1 MQSGNRLSITQSVV
15 TEMERDRD
23 LVHQVT
29 PRGKFFAQLFDK
41 EGTLKW
47 EGELHNAVTNEGKN
61 HWLGVQFHGDTQ
73 VTTWYIGLIDNS
85 GWTAE
90 AASDT
95 LASHTGWS
103 EFTSY
108 SGNRQSW
115 GPGASASQ
123 SITNSTPVQ
132 FTMTG
137 SGTLKGIFVASV
149 ATGTSG
155 KLWATA
161 DFGSTI
167 PVSTSDVLKVTYT
180 VNS

>member
-1 MQSGNRLSITQSVV
+1 MISQLSPSHGVAV
-15 TEMERDRD
+15 TMERNRNAEDVVAPKGMFHVVLED
-23 LVHQVT
+23 KDGNV
-29 PRGKFFAQLFDK
+29 KF
-41 EGTLKW
+41 EGDFPN
-47 EGELHNAVTNEGKN
+47 GVTNEGKN
-61 HWLGVQFHGDTQ
+61 NWLGVYFHADTQ
-73 VTTWYIGLIDNS
+73 ITTWYLGLIDNS

-90 AASDT
+90 AAGDT

-108 SGNRQSW
+108 SGSRQSW

-123 SITNSTPVQ
+123 SITNGTPVQ

-137 SGTLKGIFVASV
+137 SGTIKGIFVASV
-149 ATGTSG
+149 ASGTSG

-161 DFGSTI
+161 DFGSTV